1 MIDQSRVRIPHSTKK
16 NFFLNTY
23 RALDEVATGLAEAWV
38 RSENISDVVAKAKAR
53 LEAVEASAP
62 DERRL
67 DDEQT
72 LKFYRTL
79 EWTFFESESR
89 PPLAQPMCTP
99 CETLKFV
106 VEELKRFEIKISDGG
121 SLRDEAVSF
130 LTSIEDVYS
139 ISSMCQT
146 ILTTLSMTNEYIL
159 IYNESTPESECDF
172 LGVFFEDIMRR
183 KRRVTYN
190 ACLVTAF
197 NARLTDLCGSQS
209 DQSPH
214 QSGAAGLDG

>member
-1 MIDQSRVRIPHSTKK
+1 M
-16 NFFLNTY
+16 
-23 RALDEVATGLAEAWV
+23 TGLAEAWV
-38 RSENISDVVAKAKAR
+38 RSENISDVVAKSKAS

-67 DDEQT
+67 GDEQT
-72 LKFYRTL
+72 LRFYRTL
-79 EWTFFESESR
+79 EWTFAESESR
-89 PPLAQPMCTP
+89 PPARPMCTP
-99 CETLKFV
+99 CETLTYV
-106 VEELKRFEIKISDGG
+106 VEELKRFESKIRDGG
-121 SLRDEAVSF
+121 SVREEAEAF

-183 KRRVTYN
+183 KRRATYN
-190 ACLVTAF
+190 ARLVTAF

-209 DQSPH
+209 DQRPH